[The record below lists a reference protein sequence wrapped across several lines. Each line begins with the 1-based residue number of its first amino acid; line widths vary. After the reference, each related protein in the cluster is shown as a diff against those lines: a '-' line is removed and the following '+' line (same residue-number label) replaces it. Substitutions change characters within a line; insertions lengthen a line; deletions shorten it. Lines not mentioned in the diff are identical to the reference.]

1 MKRPRLLQKTGL
13 RAQHLVDVRHDVLAE
28 RGECDGAGGS
38 QKQAFAQLR
47 FQLRDAVG
55 KGRLRDVTQPRGTG
69 EGARAGHR
77 TRELEMTEVHFP
89 LIARLNERD
98 AKTQFPY
105 EFATAYS
112 LVHCA
117 VAAYP
122 VELKRGGTMVYLQIS
137 LDIAP
142 QDRPAAAAVYHRYK
156 GPFLAQV

>member
-1 MKRPRLLQKTGL
+1 
-13 RAQHLVDVRHDVLAE
+13 
-28 RGECDGAGGS
+28 
-38 QKQAFAQLR
+38 
-47 FQLRDAVG
+47 
-55 KGRLRDVTQPRGTG
+55 
-69 EGARAGHR
+69 
-77 TRELEMTEVHFP
+77 MTEVHFP

-122 VELKRGGTMVYLQIS
+122 VELKRGGSMVYLQIS

-156 GPFLAQV
+156 GPFLAQVEGAQSKELLVRDQDVQVLHGFESVEHASAYMLSALFTQDVVTALKPLLRASPDIRIYATA